1 MHIHALVR
9 TGSKQ
14 ASKLKGIWHLSP
26 PGLNCKHT
34 RLVPLAVPEAN
45 LLAPDLKGR
54 VIEAKAKILESRR
67 GIFGGS
73 TETQTA
79 GTAA

>member
-1 MHIHALVR
+1 MHIHALAR

-73 TETQTA
+73 TETKTA